1 MLSLPT
7 VNPENKETSKNRGL
21 PPGVAIASI
30 RLQSI
35 KMKFRFTILLSL
47 ALLAAGPDRVLAHED
62 LTARILLLTAQISTN
77 QNNVDALIQRGDM
90 YRLHGNWAEARNDY
104 AAAEKLAPDSGAILL
119 SRAQLHVDMGEYPAA
134 RVALDQFL
142 ARFPTNSVA
151 LLGRA
156 RVLARLGERPA
167 AIADYSRAITVAA
180 SPQPEEFLER
190 ASLQASE
197 FGVDEAIQGLDE
209 GLARLGWVVTFQKAA
224 IDYELKRQRPDQ
236 AAVRLETIIARANRK
251 ESWLAWKGE
260 ILLAAGK
267 PQEAQEVF
275 DAALKAIDALP
286 PRMRTS
292 PGMVQ
297 LHAKVEGSLTTL
309 AAAPRVDVK
318 PVDERKLADKTAD

>member
-1 MLSLPT
+1 
-7 VNPENKETSKNRGL
+7 
-21 PPGVAIASI
+21 
-30 RLQSI
+30 
-35 KMKFRFTILLSL
+35 MKVWFTIGLSL
-47 ALLAAGPDRVLAHED
+47 ALATAGPGRVRAHED
-62 LTARILLLTAQISTN
+62 LTARILALTAQISTN
-77 QNNVDALIQRGDM
+77 RNNVDALIQRGDM

-119 SRAQLHVDMGEYPAA
+119 SRAQLHVDMGEDPAA
-134 RVALDQFL
+134 RAAFDQFI

-156 RVLARLGERPA
+156 RVLARLGEREA

-197 FGVDEAIQGLDE
+197 LGVDEAIQGLDE

-267 PQEAQEVF
+267 PQEAQAVLS
-275 DAALKAIDALP
+275 AALKAIDGLP

-297 LHAKVEGSLTTL
+297 LRAKVESTLATL
-309 AAAPRVDVK
+309 AAGHRLDIK
-318 PVDERKLADKTAD
+318 PVNGKNLADKKVD

>member
-1 MLSLPT
+1 MRRPI
-7 VNPENKETSKNRGL
+7 V
-21 PPGVAIASI
+21 
-30 RLQSI
+30 
-35 KMKFRFTILLSL
+35 LLSL
-47 ALLAAGPDRVLAHED
+47 ALAAAGPDRVLAHED

-77 QNNVDALIQRGDM
+77 QNNLDALIQRGDM

-104 AAAEKLAPDSGAILL
+104 AAAEKLAPDSGALLL
-119 SRAQLHVDMGEYPAA
+119 SRAQLHVDLGEDPAA
-134 RVALDQFL
+134 RAAFDQFI

-156 RVLARLGERPA
+156 RVLTRLGERPA

-197 FGVDEAIQGLDE
+197 SGVDEAIQGLDE

-224 IDYELKRQRPDQ
+224 IDYELKRQRPDL

-260 ILLAAGK
+260 ILLAAGR
-267 PQEAQEVF
+267 PQEAREVF
-275 DAALKAIDALP
+275 NAALKAIDTLP

-297 LHAKVEGSLTTL
+297 LRAKVEAAL
-309 AAAPRVDVK
+309 APPVTGHRPDEK
-318 PVDERKLADKTAD
+318 PVDERKPTDKKVD